1 MKILAVIMLTLAGI
15 AAPGQQTRL
24 ENLHGKTVLVF
35 TPHPDDDVF
44 GAGGTIALLNR
55 NQNKLY
61 IVIYTNDD
69 KGSYDLEMTSQHLAQ
84 IRKTEEEVSEGLLG
98 TPKENIMWM
107 GYDDGMLEYAPH
119 PKLVEEATA
128 IIRRIRPDVLLSVDP
143 GEWYE
148 RWHKTD
154 HRMAAFNTIDAVRA
168 AEFWLYFPNQR
179 LQQGLQPYKVPE
191 MYFFYPSAQ
200 EANYY
205 VNIDAVADLKF
216 DAAAKQVSQFEPA
229 VNKYR
234 SDWQPADLAKAKEEM
249 RRGALTVPCGN
260 PKIRA
265 ACSFVPRKQKARS
278 LPKVSAS

>member
-1 MKILAVIMLTLAGI
+1 MKVFAIIMLTLAG
-15 AAPGQQTRL
+15 AVVQKQDTRL
-24 ENLHGKTVLVF
+24 ENIHGKTVLVF

-55 NQNKLY
+55 NLNKIY

-69 KGSYDLEMTSQHLAQ
+69 KGSYDPKMTSQELAR
-84 IRKTEEEVSEGLLG
+84 IRKAEEEVSEGLLG
-98 TPKENIMWM
+98 TPKENIIWM
-107 GYDDGMLEYAPH
+107 GYDDGMLEYAPQ

-179 LQQGLQPYKVPE
+179 LQQGLQPYRVPE
-191 MYFFYPSAQ
+191 TYFFYPSPQ

-205 VNIDAVADLKF
+205 VNIDAVAELKF
-216 DAAAKQVSQFEPA
+216 DAAARQVSQFEPA
-229 VNKYR
+229 VSQYR
-234 SDWQPADLAKAKEEM
+234 SDWDPADLAKAKADM
-249 RRGALTVPCGN
+249 RRQQPRKDGHYVEAFRYAT
-260 PKIRA
+260 
-265 ACSFVPRKQKARS
+265 SFVQY
-278 LPKVSAS
+278 

>member
-1 MKILAVIMLTLAGI
+1 MKEHTMMTRTALMLLIFTCVVAQ
-15 AAPGQQTRL
+15 GQKTRL
-24 ENLHGKTVLVF
+24 ENLRGKTILLF

-55 NQNKLY
+55 NQNKIY

-69 KGSYDLEMTSQHLAQ
+69 KGSYDPGMSSQRLAE
-84 IRKTEEEVSEGLLG
+84 IRKKEEEVSEGLIG
-98 TPKENIMWM
+98 TPKENITWL
-107 GYDDGMLEYAPH
+107 GYDDGMLEYAPQ

-143 GEWYE
+143 GEWYG

-191 MYFFYPSAQ
+191 MYFFYPSPQ

-205 VNIDAVADLKF
+205 VNIDDVAELKF
-216 DAAAKQVSQFEPA
+216 EAAAKQVSQFEPA

-234 SDWQPADLAKAKEEM
+234 PDWEPADLAKAKEEM
-249 RRGALTVPCGN
+249 RHEQPQKDGHYVEAFRYATG
-260 PKIRA
+260 
-265 ACSFVPRKQKARS
+265 FVQY
-278 LPKVSAS
+278 

>member
-1 MKILAVIMLTLAGI
+1 MKALAIIMLTLAGI
-15 AAPGQQTRL
+15 AAQGQKTRL
-24 ENLHGKTVLVF
+24 EDLHGKTILLF

-44 GAGGTIALLNR
+44 WAGGTIALLNR

-69 KGSYDLEMTSQHLAQ
+69 KGSYDPEMTSQHLAQ
-84 IRKTEEEVSEGLLG
+84 IRKAEEEVSEGLLG
-98 TPKENIMWM
+98 TPKGNITWM
-107 GYDDGMLEYAPH
+107 GYDDGMLEYAPQ

-128 IIRRIRPDVLLSVDP
+128 IIRRVRPDVLLSVDP

-154 HRMAAFNTIDAVRA
+154 QRMAAFNTIDAVRA

-179 LQQGLQPYKVPE
+179 LQQGLQPYTVPE
-191 MYFFYPSAQ
+191 MYFFYPSPQ

-205 VNIDAVADLKF
+205 VNIDAVAELKF
-216 DAAAKQVSQFEPA
+216 NAAAKQVSQFEPS

-234 SDWQPADLAKAKEEM
+234 SDWQPADLAKAKDEM
-249 RRGALTVPCGN
+249 RRQQ
-260 PKIRA
+260 
-265 ACSFVPRKQKARS
+265 PRKDGHYVEAFRYATGFVQY
-278 LPKVSAS
+278 

>member
-1 MKILAVIMLTLAGI
+1 MHQSPAAARPTCSGYLVRTAHNGI
-15 AAPGQQTRL
+15 
-24 ENLHGKTVLVF
+24 E
-35 TPHPDDDVF
+35 
-44 GAGGTIALLNR
+44 GTQR
-55 NQNKLY
+55 R
-61 IVIYTNDD
+61 
-69 KGSYDLEMTSQHLAQ
+69 S
-84 IRKTEEEVSEGLLG
+84 RPEGDR
-98 TPKENIMWM
+98 E
-107 GYDDGMLEYAPH
+107 
-119 PKLVEEATA
+119 
-128 IIRRIRPDVLLSVDP
+128 VLLANAGTESHAVVARTWRFISFQLMQARSLLARP
-143 GEWYE
+143 VLQFRYPYQQFSHYRAVRRAPRRQHGL
-148 RWHKTD
+148 
-154 HRMAAFNTIDAVRA
+154 AAFNTIDAVRA

-191 MYFFYPSAQ
+191 MYFFYPAAQ

-205 VNIDAVADLKF
+205 INLDAVADFKF

>member
-1 MKILAVIMLTLAGI
+1 MKALAIIWLTLAAV
-15 AAPGQQTRL
+15 AAGQETRL
-24 ENLHGKTVLVF
+24 ENLHGKTILLF

-69 KGSYDLEMTSQHLAQ
+69 KGSYDPEMTSEHLAG
-84 IRKTEEEVSEGLLG
+84 IRKAEEEVSEGLLG
-98 TPKENIMWM
+98 TAKENITWM
-107 GYDDGMLEYAPH
+107 GYDDGMLEYAPQ

-128 IIRRIRPDVLLSVDP
+128 ILRRIRPDVLLSVDP

-179 LQQGLQPYKVPE
+179 LQQGLQPYRVPE

-205 VNIDAVADLKF
+205 VNIDSVADLKF
-216 DAAAKQVSQFEPA
+216 ESATKQVSQFEPA

-234 SDWQPADLAKAKEEM
+234 PDWMAEDLKKAKDEM
-249 RRGALTVPCGN
+249 RN
-260 PKIRA
+260 EQPKKDGHYVEAFRRA
-265 ACSFVPRKQKARS
+265 TEFNQY
-278 LPKVSAS
+278 